1 MANPCNQLSLAI
13 KAGDHPK
20 VTEILDSGLQVATP
34 GHFLLA
40 TQKKDY
46 ATLKL
51 FLSHGWDINTDI
63 DSLVP
68 SALVWS
74 FSTGSWTMART
85 RTKKVVFVTV
95 HRSPTLSF
103 NIVKYRFENGS
114 QLKRGQL
121 LHYAA
126 MRRKDDCHE
135 VLQFIYNEDPDY
147 NELQINK
154 LLDEG
159 VTGRRN
165 IALSHE
171 LPKWTWHSFALRCQL
186 WLGGY
191 GELSVG

>member
-68 SALVWS
+68 SALV
-74 FSTGSWTMART
+74 
-85 RTKKVVFVTV
+85 
-95 HRSPTLSF
+95 
-103 NIVKYRFENGS
+103 
-114 QLKRGQL
+114 
-121 LHYAA
+121 
-126 MRRKDDCHE
+126 
-135 VLQFIYNEDPDY
+135 
-147 NELQINK
+147 
-154 LLDEG
+154 
-159 VTGRRN
+159 
-165 IALSHE
+165 
-171 LPKWTWHSFALRCQL
+171 
-186 WLGGY
+186 
-191 GELSVG
+191 